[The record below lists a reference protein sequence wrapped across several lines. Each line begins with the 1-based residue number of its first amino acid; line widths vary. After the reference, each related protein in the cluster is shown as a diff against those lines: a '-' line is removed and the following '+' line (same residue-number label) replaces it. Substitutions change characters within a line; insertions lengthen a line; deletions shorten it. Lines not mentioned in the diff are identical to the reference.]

1 MHELGRPLGALRS
14 ATQGLQGGAAT
25 DESLRQELLTGM
37 DDEINTLQR
46 LLEDLSCLYDQLIG
60 SLELDRR
67 LVPMSEWLPPMLAPW
82 RKSA

>member
-1 MHELGRPLGALRS
+1 
-14 ATQGLQGGAAT
+14 
-25 DESLRQELLTGM
+25 M

-46 LLEDLSCLYDQLIG
+46 LLEDLSRLYDQLIG